1 MKTELKVKSAAE
13 LMQEKIA
20 EMTTNSEKQQ
30 YISQEFQDFGYRLA
44 VRLND
49 LTRKALYIKLAKSM
63 PRALIEDAAAFATDY
78 PNAKNKGKLFMWK
91 LNELV
96 GEYALS
102 HPEFK
107 TQLGSRK
114 KSKPKLKSKAK
125 PSKGLKPK
133 AKQASQITFSEFIM

>member
-1 MKTELKVKSAAE
+1 MKNALKLKTAAQ
-13 LMQEKIA
+13 LMQEKIE
-20 EMTTNSEKQQ
+20 EMSKNAEKQQ

-49 LTRKALYIKLAKSM
+49 LPRKALYMKLTKSM

-78 PNAKNKGKLFMWK
+78 PNAKNKGRLFMWK
-91 LNELV
+91 LNELI

-107 TQLGSRK
+107 PNLGK
-114 KSKPKLKSKAK
+114 KKKPAKTKSLVPRKAK
-125 PSKGLKPK
+125 SAR
-133 AKQASQITFSEFIM
+133 AKQSSQITFSEIIM